1 MKLLNLNG
9 TGEKQTYQYQ
19 CTNTKTNNR
28 LDDDQ
33 ISLLSDLLWKDCF
46 IKIFFF
52 SNYMRKSWHL
62 FTIWINGIWNIICE
76 ERKWSLP
83 IKKAD
88 EFEKKLLKTSKK
100 FGWVSI
106 EFHMAIIKKKNSFE
120 SGNWNKGFLFVQLF
134 DCCLNTS
141 IHKWIYSYN
150 NFSLH
155 QIKQENIFVINAIS
169 YRRLYKKSLKFRK
182 KYMRKIFISN
192 LNSVNEDHGNNNS
205 NNNANGTSETV
216 LSIRKQKFSDAT
228 VFHRR

>member
-106 EFHMAIIKKKNSFE
+106 EFHMAIIKKKILLNQETEIKASFLYNYLIVAWIHQSTNE
-120 SGNWNKGFLFVQLF
+120 FIHTTIFL
-134 DCCLNTS
+134 
-141 IHKWIYSYN
+141 Y
-150 NFSLH
+150 
-155 QIKQENIFVINAIS
+155 IK
-169 YRRLYKKSLKFRK
+169 
-182 KYMRKIFISN
+182 
-192 LNSVNEDHGNNNS
+192 
-205 NNNANGTSETV
+205 
-216 LSIRKQKFSDAT
+216 
-228 VFHRR
+228 